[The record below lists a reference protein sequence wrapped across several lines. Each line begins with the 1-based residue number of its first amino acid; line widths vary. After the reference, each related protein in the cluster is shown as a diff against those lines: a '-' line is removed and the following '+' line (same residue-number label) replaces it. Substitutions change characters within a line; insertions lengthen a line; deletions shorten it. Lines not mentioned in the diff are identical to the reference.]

1 MRSQL
6 RLHQH
11 ARRSMAS
18 EGSASSILRTSTLP
32 SFSPTTHDLILLEH
46 HLVSAPLSFSSSFPS
61 HHLLLSRPPPYPY
74 QTPAPASST
83 DEPVQLSRRKRRKLG
98 PGTESTP
105 ADWAAF
111 RAKEERRSTTDR
123 RTAEHHGGIEAMLG
137 GAVEAVREG
146 WEGEWIGGEE
156 GVRWVSKEADAAREE
171 VDWIALGDGKEGREL
186 LALEREVAELHGL
199 FGRIVLNASCETR
212 KLRCV
217 SPDST
222 GAEPTLVL
230 PPSSAFLLS
239 PFSSW
244 SDPSSGIA
252 SLGAERGGWDVL
264 LLECVLP
271 LWPTYFL
278 ADERF

>member
-1 MRSQL
+1 
-6 RLHQH
+6 
-11 ARRSMAS
+11 MAADDTS
-18 EGSASSILRTSTLP
+18 SAILSTSSLP

-46 HLVSAPLSFSSSFPS
+46 HLFSAPLSYASSFAS
-61 HHLLLSRPPPYPY
+61 HQLLLSRPPSQPY
-74 QTPAPASST
+74 QTPVLAPPT

-98 PGTESTP
+98 PGTETTP
-105 ADWAAF
+105 ADWATF

-146 WEGEWIGGEE
+146 WGGEWINGEE
-156 GVRWVSKEADAAREE
+156 GVRWISKEEGETREE
-171 VDWIALGDGKEGREL
+171 VDWVVLGAGRGGREL
-186 LALEREVAELHGL
+186 LVLEAEAAELDDL
-199 FGRIVLNASCETR
+199 FGRIILNASSETR
-212 KLRCV
+212 KLRCLSV
-217 SPDST
+217 ESP
-222 GAEPTLVL
+222 GPTLVL
-230 PPSSAFLLS
+230 PPSSAFHLS

-271 LWPTYFL
+271 VCLSLL
-278 ADERF
+278 ALTL